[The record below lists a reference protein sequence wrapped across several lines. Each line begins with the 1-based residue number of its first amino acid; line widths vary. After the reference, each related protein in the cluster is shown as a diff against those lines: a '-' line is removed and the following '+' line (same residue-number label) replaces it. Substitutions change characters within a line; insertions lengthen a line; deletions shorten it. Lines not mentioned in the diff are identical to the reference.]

1 MITINFTGGAKKWFD
16 LGQISIDKN
25 DIDIHQL
32 LTYLIKIKPKET
44 VDIDSKNLLI
54 AINGVDSSALNG
66 YATKLEPNDV
76 VNIIPIIHGGSQKR
90 IRFKI
95 TNYNIE
101 LFEFKKNKT
110 LDKNFLNSIRND
122 FPKIQFQAILSSFI
136 LNQIHAKKI
145 ISLSIFAKKHD
156 TMISKKLE
164 TDILLRFAG
173 TTQITKAIQN
183 LGISKNQNF
192 FLIAIGN
199 KILLEKLHKRIFPDL
214 ISPLSKNNVS
224 FLKNYFG
231 ISNDDI
237 NVINLKYPLE
247 ELLSERATI
256 LI

>member
-110 LDKNFLNSIRND
+110 LFSCVRFGNIAWSTDSVFPIWKKMMDEKLMVMVNSDDPAYFGGYINKNLIEIQTALN
-122 FPKIQFQAILSSFI
+122 
-136 LNQIHAKKI
+136 
-145 ISLSIFAKKHD
+145 LSID
-156 TMISKKLE
+156 
-164 TDILLRFAG
+164 DIK
-173 TTQITKAIQN
+173 T
-183 LGISKNQNF
+183 
-192 FLIAIGN
+192 
-199 KILLEKLHKRIFPDL
+199 L
-214 ISPLSKNNVS
+214 ISNSFKSS
-224 FLKNYFG
+224 FLKEEKKMEW
-231 ISNDDI
+231 ISKI
-237 NVINLKYPLE
+237 
-247 ELLSERATI
+247 
-256 LI
+256 

>member
-122 FPKIQFQAILSSFI
+122 FPNIKFLNCKKCLKYIHKKKI
-136 LNQIHAKKI
+136 LN
-145 ISLSIFAKKHD
+145 
-156 TMISKKLE
+156 
-164 TDILLRFAG
+164 
-173 TTQITKAIQN
+173 
-183 LGISKNQNF
+183 KN
-192 FLIAIGN
+192 
-199 KILLEKLHKRIFPDL
+199 
-214 ISPLSKNNVS
+214 
-224 FLKNYFG
+224 
-231 ISNDDI
+231 
-237 NVINLKYPLE
+237 
-247 ELLSERATI
+247 
-256 LI
+256 